1 MTFKN
6 FLLLTVVLFVN
17 LHCSHTELIHSRG
30 LSNFQTKKDC
40 KQELS
45 SLGTKDRVAPTIS
58 SSRSSGEIL
67 PPAEVKTLE
76 PLEPQAYG
84 EFSKGKALSIATYN
98 VLNLKELV
106 GRYEPNLTTGKRVKT
121 KPEAPKSQSAIDG
134 VANAIKE
141 ISPDILFLQE
151 VEGEDSLVN
160 FAKKELEDKWRPL
173 LIKGNDGRGIHIG
186 VLIKNSVPLHFDYE
200 SHRDE
205 PASLEAHPDLK
216 RVFSRDFPVLIARAP
231 SGGDPLF
238 ILAGVHGKS
247 KRSENNADPESR
259 QIRTAQAEKMVEVIK
274 DYQTK
279 YPKTPIMVMG
289 DFNAE
294 VHTEPEYSALREFE
308 LKDVF
313 DLGPNPIPT
322 GDPRRVTHT
331 FHPKEGSRHASQL
344 DSILL
349 VPPFQN
355 LVLGAHI
362 YRYKNPDGSEKP
374 LPKTYA
380 EREKNPSDHYPVW
393 AEIDLQKLIQNN

>member
-1 MTFKN
+1 
-6 FLLLTVVLFVN
+6 
-17 LHCSHTELIHSRG
+17 
-30 LSNFQTKKDC
+30 
-40 KQELS
+40 
-45 SLGTKDRVAPTIS
+45 
-58 SSRSSGEIL
+58 
-67 PPAEVKTLE
+67 
-76 PLEPQAYG
+76 
-84 EFSKGKALSIATYN
+84 
-98 VLNLKELV
+98 
-106 GRYEPNLTTGKRVKT
+106 
-121 KPEAPKSQSAIDG
+121 
-134 VANAIKE
+134 
-141 ISPDILFLQE
+141 
-151 VEGEDSLVN
+151 
-160 FAKKELEDKWRPL
+160 
-173 LIKGNDGRGIHIG
+173 
-186 VLIKNSVPLHFDYE
+186 
-200 SHRDE
+200 
-205 PASLEAHPDLK
+205 
-216 RVFSRDFPVLIARAP
+216 
-231 SGGDPLF
+231 
-238 ILAGVHGKS
+238 
-247 KRSENNADPESR
+247 
-259 QIRTAQAEKMVEVIK
+259 MVEVIK
-274 DYQTK
+274 DYQAK

-393 AEIDLQKLIQNN
+393 AEIDLQKLIQKN

>member
-17 LHCSHTELIHSRG
+17 LHCSHTDLIHPRG
-30 LSNFQTKKDC
+30 LSNFQTNKDC
-40 KQELS
+40 KKEIS
-45 SLGTKDRVAPTIS
+45 SLGTKDRVAPAIS
-58 SSRSSGEIL
+58 SARSSGEIL

-76 PLEPQAYG
+76 PLEPQTYA
-84 EFSKGKALSIATYN
+84 EFSKGKALSIGTYN

-205 PASLEAHPDLK
+205 PASLDAHPDLK
-216 RVFSRDFPVLIARAP
+216 RVFSRDFPVLVARAP

-259 QIRTAQAEKMVEVIK
+259 QIRTAQAERMVEVIK
-274 DYQTK
+274 DYQAK

-322 GDPRRVTHT
+322 GDPRRITHT

-344 DSILL
+344 YSILL

-393 AEIDLQKLIQNN
+393 AEIDLQKLIQKN